1 MAKSAIATSYEG
13 EGIGAK
19 LKSFPMRTR
28 SFLSDVRNE
37 MRHVSRPSPK
47 EVRATTVV
55 VIITVAIFGAY
66 FAIVDYLL
74 GHGINYVFDYFAKH

>member
-1 MAKSAIATSYEG
+1 MAKSATAATYENDS
-13 EGIGAK
+13 IGAK

-47 EVRATTVV
+47 EVRATTTV
-55 VIITVAIFGAY
+55 VIITVALFGAY
-66 FAIVDYLL
+66 FAVVDYLL
-74 GHGINYVFDYFAKH
+74 GHGVNWVFDYFSKH